1 MKKTILLSALAIGAL
16 TLNAQTMALS
26 NGGFFENW
34 SIGVNAG
41 ATMKIGNGSYFKSAR
56 PVFGL
61 SVNKQWT
68 PVLGMEIQGQGFV
81 NTSRSSTAF
90 DASDVS
96 LLGKMNLMNLF
107 GGYWGEPRFMEIET
121 VTGIGWM
128 HNYMNGA
135 GDSNDLT
142 SRVGLNFNFN
152 LGESKA
158 WTLSFRTVVAYNLT
172 GNSPESKVQYNANH
186 ARVESTLGL
195 IYHLPNSDGNHYM
208 SMLPVCD
215 PLQVAAI
222 NDEVNALRLLV
233 AEKDAELVATAAT
246 IAALEEQI
254 SNTPTEID
262 VNETTIVSTLPETI
276 ITFRQGSASVEN
288 LQLPDIEY
296 VANYLKNN
304 PDAKITVQG
313 YASPEG
319 DLEFNQK
326 LSQHRADT
334 VKDMLVN
341 QYKIDADRITAEG
354 KGIGDVFPQPNW
366 NRLTICVINTVK

>member
-158 WTLSFRTVVAYNLT
+158 WTL
-172 GNSPESKVQYNANH
+172 
-186 ARVESTLGL
+186 RVRFNITRIMLGW
-195 IYHLPNSDGNHYM
+195 N
-208 SMLPVCD
+208 
-215 PLQVAAI
+215 Q
-222 NDEVNALRLLV
+222 RL
-233 AEKDAELVATAAT
+233 D
-246 IAALEEQI
+246 
-254 SNTPTEID
+254 
-262 VNETTIVSTLPETI
+262 
-276 ITFRQGSASVEN
+276 
-288 LQLPDIEY
+288 
-296 VANYLKNN
+296 
-304 PDAKITVQG
+304 
-313 YASPEG
+313 
-319 DLEFNQK
+319 
-326 LSQHRADT
+326 
-334 VKDMLVN
+334 
-341 QYKIDADRITAEG
+341 
-354 KGIGDVFPQPNW
+354 
-366 NRLTICVINTVK
+366 